1 MELDFQEK
9 DYGWREAKLTVNA
22 DFNIHLEI
30 DPQKSGRVI
39 VGVSTVDDGLPVVV
53 YSGVVSEV
61 FDKDFDA
68 IVYPKYLTIK
78 IDVPVLRGVVTEA
91 T

>member
-1 MELDFQEK
+1 MELEFIEK

-30 DPQKSGRVI
+30 NPEKSGRVI
-39 VGVSTVDDGLPVVV
+39 VGVSTVADGLPVVV

-78 IDVPVLRGVVTEA
+78 IDVPVLRGVMTEA

>member
-1 MELDFQEK
+1 MDLEFIEK

-22 DFNIHLEI
+22 DFNVHLEI
-30 DPQKSGRVI
+30 NPEKSGRVI
-39 VGVSTVDDGLPVVV
+39 VGVSTVADGKPVVV
-53 YSGVVSEV
+53 YSGIVSEV

>member
-1 MELDFQEK
+1 MELEFQEK

-39 VGVSTVDDGLPVVV
+39 VGVSTVADGLPVVV
-53 YSGVVSEV
+53 YSGIVSEV

-68 IVYPKYLTIK
+68 IVYPKYLAIK

>member
-1 MELDFQEK
+1 MDLEFQEK

-30 DPQKSGRVI
+30 DPQKSGMVI
-39 VGVSTVDDGLPVVV
+39 VGVSTVADGLPVVV
-53 YSGVVSEV
+53 YSGIVSEV

-68 IVYPKYLTIK
+68 IVYPKYLAIK